1 MRVLILSW
9 EFPPHVVGG
18 LGRHVA
24 ALARTLAAQGH
35 EVHVITRGQGA
46 AGVPDEEWVDGIHV
60 LRVPE
65 APPVIAFD
73 DLIPWVLSFNNRM
86 TAIAGRLLRA
96 NDIDVI
102 HAHDWL
108 VTYAAASLK
117 ETWDIPVVATIHA
130 TEYGRHQGWLP
141 GPMNKLI
148 HQVEWWLTYEA
159 RRVIACSGYM
169 RDQVEELFLLPSEK
183 VDVVPNGVA
192 LEDFAVDPH
201 EAAAFRP
208 TLTGPRTRMVLF
220 AGRLEYEKGVQTVLG
235 ALQRVRAA
243 VGPTKFFV
251 AGVGTYSDE
260 LRKQV
265 RALGLQRHVRFT
277 GFLDDHT
284 LRLHYAAADVAVA
297 PSIYEPFGLVAVEAM
312 ACGTPVV
319 VGDTG
324 GLREIVTRGTGL
336 TFTPQDEDELA
347 DALIRVLTDGDLA
360 DRLVDRGRAR
370 ILGRY
375 DWAAVGRR
383 TAEVYAQAITE
394 EAELRGSVDA
404 ARPPLRSLLHEAA
417 ILELGAI
424 GDLGDVG

>member
-24 ALARTLAAQGH
+24 ALARTLTAQGH
-35 EVHVITRGQGA
+35 EVHVITRGQGV
-46 AGVPDEEWVDGIHV
+46 AGVPDEEWLDAIHV

-65 APPVIAFD
+65 APPVIGFD

-86 TAIAGRLLRA
+86 TAIAGRLLRTH
-96 NDIDVI
+96 DIDVI

-117 ETWDIPVVATIHA
+117 ETWDLPVVATIHA

-169 RDQVEELFLLPSEK
+169 RDQVEELFLLPSDK

-192 LEDFAVDPH
+192 IEDFAVDPD
-201 EAAAFRP
+201 ERDAFRP

-260 LRKQV
+260 LRRQV
-265 RALGLQRHVRFT
+265 RELGLQRHVRFT

-324 GLREIVTRGTGL
+324 GLREIVTGGTGL

-347 DALIRVLTDGDLA
+347 DALIRVLTDDGLA
-360 DRLVDRGRAR
+360 DRLIDRGRAR

-383 TAEVYAQAITE
+383 TAEVYVQAIAE
-394 EAELRGSVDA
+394 EAELRETTEVG
-404 ARPPLRSLLHEAA
+404 RPPLRALLHEAP
-417 ILELGAI
+417 ILELGSLREL
-424 GDLGDVG
+424 DDVG